1 MDIQEN
7 IRVLE
12 EEILKL
18 SVEKMTP
25 SLAQNLN
32 TYFGAKSALESVL
45 YKNNKNI
52 SRNQN
57 EDIQE
62 VAVLVNADEK
72 ELLPTLKDFR
82 QNHTEHNLQKLCLE
96 IQEFCI
102 SIYSTLQNQEEKN
115 IYSNMIKNLTTF

>member
-7 IRVLE
+7 IKVLE

-32 TYFGAKSALESVL
+32 AYFGAKNALESVL
-45 YKNNKNI
+45 YKNI
-52 SRNQN
+52 LRNQN